1 MFKVKYKFRANYNFV
16 FLLKIEK
23 HKAMIKKEVL
33 DAINEQINAEAYS
46 AYMYLSMAAYFEDMG
61 LSGFANWMKV
71 QYQEESAH
79 ALKFFNYLTE
89 RNGKVVLKAIGQ
101 VPVDFGGIVDVFEKT
116 LVHENHVTDL
126 INNLMNIAMAANDH
140 ASQSFLKWFVDEQVE
155 EESNVQKILDT
166 LKLINGQGNGIFM
179 MDRELGQRVFVD
191 PNAAA

>member
-1 MFKVKYKFRANYNFV
+1 
-16 FLLKIEK
+16 
-23 HKAMIKKEVL
+23 MIKKEVL

-79 ALKFFNYLTE
+79 SIKFFNYLTE
-89 RNGKVVLKAIGQ
+89 RGGRVTLKAVAQ
-101 VPVDFGGIVDVFEKT
+101 VPVDFNGVVDVFEKT
-116 LVHENHVTDL
+116 LAHEIHVTSL
-126 INNLMNIAMAANDH
+126 INNLIDVSIKASDH
-140 ASQSFLKWFVDEQVE
+140 ASQSFLKWFIDEQVE
-155 EESNVQKILDT
+155 EEANVEKILQT

>member
-1 MFKVKYKFRANYNFV
+1 
-16 FLLKIEK
+16 
-23 HKAMIKKEVL
+23 MIKKEVL
-33 DAINEQINAEAYS
+33 DAINDQINAESYS
-46 AYMYLSMAAYFEDMG
+46 AYLYLSMAAYFESLG

-79 ALKFFNYLTE
+79 AIRFFNYLVGRGGRIT
-89 RNGKVVLKAIGQ
+89 LKPIAQ
-101 VPVDFGGIVDVFEKT
+101 VPVDFDGTVDAFEKT
-116 LVHENHVTDL
+116 LKHEIHVTSL
-126 INNLMNIAMAANDH
+126 INNLMDVAVKAGDH

-155 EESNVQKILDT
+155 EEANVERILNT